1 MFDQPLRPGTESLV
15 TRPGLAGA
23 RHSVHYPKRPTT
35 SWKTATILHRYA
47 KGLGKYGERVGTRT
61 LDLCRVMSS
70 LFFASLSYLR
80 VLCIAQK
87 FEPDFSLALELGAG
101 IGSMRP
107 SVRSRR
113 GWPRGRR

>member
-61 LDLCRVMSS
+61 LDLCRDMSS

-87 FEPDFSLALELGAG
+87 SEPEFSLPGEHGRGVTPL
-101 IGSMRP
+101 RP
-107 SVRSRR
+107 TTTYC
-113 GWPRGRR
+113 